1 MRTPNAWIAVLFV
14 VPFTLLVGAWSV
26 VSAASFH
33 MPKQVGWADGDAA
46 GFRRLC
52 GAFPPAAALCE
63 MT

>member
-33 MPKQVGWADGDAA
+33 MPKQVDDDIK
-46 GFRRLC
+46 
-52 GAFPPAAALCE
+52 PPAAKLQQY
-63 MT
+63 